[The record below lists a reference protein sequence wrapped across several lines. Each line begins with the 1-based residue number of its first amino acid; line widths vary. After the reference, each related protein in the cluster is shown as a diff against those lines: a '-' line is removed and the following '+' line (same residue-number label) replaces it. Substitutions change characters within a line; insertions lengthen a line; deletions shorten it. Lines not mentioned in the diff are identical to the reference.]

1 VRGGLLFGFYVG
13 HRDAGRINTSQLL
26 FANDTL
32 ILCGADPDHLCPLWC
47 LFLCFEAVSGLKINF
62 AKLELVPVGN
72 VMSIM

>member
-1 VRGGLLFGFYVG
+1 
-13 HRDAGRINTSQLL
+13 
-26 FANDTL
+26 
-32 ILCGADPDHLCPLWC
+32 